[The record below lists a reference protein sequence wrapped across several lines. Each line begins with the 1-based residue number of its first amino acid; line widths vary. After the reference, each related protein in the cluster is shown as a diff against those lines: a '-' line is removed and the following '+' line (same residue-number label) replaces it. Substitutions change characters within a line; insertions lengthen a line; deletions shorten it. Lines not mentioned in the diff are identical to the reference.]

1 MVDANKDLNK
11 GKLEKSDTQV
21 GMRDMIK
28 KMKGGKVPTIHFRI
42 KNHIDG
48 IWATKDINCHA
59 EIFIPLWSGIR

>member
-42 KNHIDG
+42 KNHIVG
-48 IWATKDINCHA
+48 TSH
-59 EIFIPLWSGIR
+59 